1 MGGASAGERGGKV
14 RRRVGLF
21 ALGWVLVMA
30 GALVAHLVQTA
41 GGVTVRDVR
50 WTAGGGERLSALLYV
65 PPTATPQRPAPAVLV
80 SHGYINTREMQSP
93 FAIELARRGFVV
105 LAMDMAGHGYSGG
118 AVGEHEAGGPD
129 ALAYLQALP
138 FVDRREIG
146 LEGHSM
152 GGVPVVYAAAAQPDG
167 YRAMVLE
174 GSTTPEPGQLGA
186 GTVRF
191 PRNLEVVFGQYDEFA
206 PLMWHEPM
214 GSQVGA
220 SAKMRDLYGASA
232 PAAPGTMVGSIPAG
246 TARLLVNP
254 PITHPM
260 EHFTTA
266 GVGAAVDWFQ
276 RTLSGE
282 ATPRPAGD
290 QIWMW
295 KELGTLIALVGFVAV
310 VLGAFEAL
318 LAAPLFA
325 DLRADADAPA
335 PARRGRL
342 GWWTAFALTAAIPAA
357 TFYPLMG
364 LGFAFLPS
372 RLFPEWVTNQL
383 AVWALANAAISG
395 ALLFITG
402 RRKVAFRERWG
413 RAILIA
419 VVSAAA
425 GYAALVAADVLFKTD
440 FRFWVVGLKLLDSRH
455 WLYFL
460 AYLPLFTVAFLVI
473 MRALQANLPAPDRGP
488 TASYATAM
496 LAMSLGFIVLLMIQY
511 ASLFGTGRLI
521 DPNEALN
528 TIIAIQFVPILAT
541 VGLIGAFTWRR
552 TGGTVAG
559 AMLCAILVTWY
570 IVAGTAT
577 HWRPGWTA
585 PHSAGLYPPRP
596 AAAAPAAP

>member
-1 MGGASAGERGGKV
+1 V
-14 RRRVGLF
+14 RRRFGLF
-21 ALGWVLVMA
+21 ALGWVLVLA
-30 GALVAHLVQTA
+30 GALIAHLVQTA

-50 WTAGGGERLSALLYV
+50 WTGAGGERLSSLLYV
-65 PPTATPQRPAPAVLV
+65 QPTATPERPAPAVLV

-118 AVGEHEAGGPD
+118 SVGEHDGGGPD
-129 ALAYLQALP
+129 ALSYLQALP

-152 GGVPVVYAAAAQPDG
+152 GGVPTVGAAIAQPDG
-167 YRAMVLE
+167 YRSIVLE
-174 GSTTPEPGQLGA
+174 GSTTPEPGQIGA
-186 GTVRF
+186 GTTAF

-206 PLMWHEPM
+206 PLMWHEPK
-214 GSQVGA
+214 GSQVGG
-220 SAKMRDLYGASA
+220 SSKMKSLFGTSHTV
-232 PAAPGTMVGSIPAG
+232 APGIMVGSIPAG

-266 GVGAAVDWFQ
+266 GVGAAVEWFQ
-276 RTLSGE
+276 RTLAGE
-282 ATPRPAGD
+282 ATPRAPGD

-318 LAAPLFA
+318 LTAPFFA
-325 DLRADADAPA
+325 GLRADPDTIP
-335 PARRGRL
+335 PQRRGRL
-342 GWWTAFALTAAIPAA
+342 GWWLAFVLTAAIPAA
-357 TFYPLMG
+357 TFYSLMG
-364 LGFAFLPS
+364 LGFLFLPS

-395 ALLFITG
+395 ALLILTG
-402 RRKVAFRERWG
+402 RRRVAFRERWG
-413 RAILIA
+413 LAILIA
-419 VVSAAA
+419 AASAAA
-425 GYAALVAADVLFKTD
+425 GYAALLAADGLFKVD
-440 FRFWVVGLKLLDSRH
+440 FRFWVVGLKLLDTRH

-473 MRALQANLPAPDRGP
+473 MRALQANLARPDRGP
-488 TASYATAM
+488 LASYAVAM
-496 LAMSLGFIVLLMIQY
+496 AAMSLGFVVLLTIQY
-511 ASLFGTGRLI
+511 ASLFATGQLI
-521 DPNEALN
+521 GPEQALN
-528 TIIAIQFVPILAT
+528 TIIAIQFVPILAV

-559 AMLCAILVTWY
+559 AALCAILVTWY

-577 HWRPGWTA
+577 HWRPGWTL
-585 PHSAGLYPPRP
+585 PNGAGLYPPRP
-596 AAAAPAAP
+596 ADAATAAP